1 MYTFLYTP
9 FSCKSIF
16 SLYIW
21 SLTLNYKLMRKT
33 LLFLAVLIGQFVTAK
48 DNIDL
53 VMDSPGLD
61 PEDDPRSVTQVMA
74 SIDGQVVTV
83 SFSELTESQI
93 VVTDS
98 AELTVYNQIY
108 APACSVQVNLNS
120 LPSGSYTLHIYAFGV
135 WWYGLFTL
143 Q

>member
-1 MYTFLYTP
+1 MKAKHLL
-9 FSCKSIF
+9 S
-16 SLYIW
+16 
-21 SLTLNYKLMRKT
+21 
-33 LLFLAVLIGQFVTAK
+33 LLFLALLSTLSYANDDIPLRQG
-48 DNIDL
+48 NL
-53 VMDSPGLD
+53 PNPGD
-61 PEDDPRSVTQVMA
+61 PTNPRSIEIPVTA

-98 AELTVYNQIY
+98 AELTVYNHIY
-108 APACSVQVNLNS
+108 APACSVQANLNS

-135 WWYGLFTL
+135 WWYGDFVL

>member
-1 MYTFLYTP
+1 M
-9 FSCKSIF
+9 K
-16 SLYIW
+16 
-21 SLTLNYKLMRKT
+21 KG
-33 LLFLAVLIGQFVTAK
+33 LLFILLSAFTFSAYAQHIELKGGSIPE
-48 DNIDL
+48 
-53 VMDSPGLD
+53 PGE
-61 PEDDPRSVTQVMA
+61 PTNPRSIEIPVTA